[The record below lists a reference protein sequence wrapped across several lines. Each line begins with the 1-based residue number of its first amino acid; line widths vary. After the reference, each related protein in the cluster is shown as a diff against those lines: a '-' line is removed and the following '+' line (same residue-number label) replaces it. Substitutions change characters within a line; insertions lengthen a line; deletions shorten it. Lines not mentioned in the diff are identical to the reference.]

1 MVVTTM
7 RRCLLLMTLAC
18 LCSSNQALAAVTT
31 VAQVPLQ
38 QQSLLALWFRLQ
50 QQVQI
55 QPPYSWIRPQA
66 STPQQTQARTQLLTD
81 LQPLLNTLPALSQ
94 WRQQLLADSDWREP
108 GHWDVASLMTSVR
121 KGVPTSELAAIGS
134 CTPPNWIEVWSDKGV
149 QRLPWRPTLRLSFL
163 TTRHSKADWAW
174 LILPWGEVQKRG
186 IAAWNLDDTELL
198 PGTRLLLNL
207 SQHHKATETLLP
219 TLANYLAHLLPGDD
233 CQQLL
238 LDDASNT
245 IPATATAHV
254 TD

>member
-1 MVVTTM
+1 MVVRTI
-7 RRCLLLMTLAC
+7 RRYLLLVTLAC

-31 VAQVPLQ
+31 VAQIPPQ
-38 QQSLLALWFRLQ
+38 QQNLLTLWFKLQ

-66 STPQQTQARTQLLTD
+66 SAPQQTQARAQLLAD
-81 LQPLLNTLPALSQ
+81 LQPLVNTLPALGQ

-121 KGVPTSELAAIGS
+121 KGIPTTTLTAIGS
-134 CTPPNWIEVWSDKGV
+134 CTPPNWIEVWSSKGV
-149 QRLPWRPTLRLSFL
+149 MRLPWQPTLRLSFL
-163 TTRHSKADWAW
+163 TTRHSKADWVW
-174 LILPWGEVQKRG
+174 LVLPWGEVQKRG

-207 SQHHKATETLLP
+207 PQYHQATETLLP
-219 TLANYLAHLLPGDD
+219 ALASYLAHLLPGDD

-238 LDDASNT
+238 LQATSST
-245 IPATATAHV
+245 TTTATTHAS
-254 TD
+254 D